1 MEAHTRAVIMQAPS
15 LPLLVGDI
23 GSTKGSWCLLE
34 GWSMQ
39 SARIFHTPGF
49 SPVYG
54 DDASIRDLQE
64 SLRSSPAMSARTV
77 MYFGTGCYQRGSAQT
92 MAKYLSRIFPM
103 ADIRVASDLT
113 AAGIACGAQEG
124 DLVAILGTGSS
135 VCQWRGDE
143 AVLLPQ
149 RLKTVQNGPDPGSG
163 TAIGQ
168 DVINILLSEDRDKI
182 IRYIPTDMQEFN
194 RLLQLGRNRAGANH
208 SVAAYA
214 KPCLRYLGE
223 SELLKG
229 VFHRQFEAFLE
240 DRVLPFMDG
249 ITGTVH
255 FAGSIAFH
263 AKKQIEV
270 QISDKGITLGHVTN
284 APLEGVV
291 NHIIKRQ
298 HESGD

>member
-1 MEAHTRAVIMQAPS
+1 MDAHTRSVIMRAPT

-23 GSTKGSWCLLE
+23 GSTKGSWCLIE
-34 GWSMQ
+34 DWSME

-54 DDASIRDLQE
+54 EEASFKDLQG
-64 SLRSSPAMSARTV
+64 SLLSSPAMSARTV
-77 MYFGTGCYQRGSAQT
+77 MYFGTGCYQHGAAQQ
-92 MAKYLSRIFPM
+92 MAKYLSRMFPM

-113 AAGIACGAQEG
+113 AAGIACGAEE
-124 DLVAILGTGSS
+124 DDMVAILGTGSS
-135 VCQWRGDE
+135 VCQWRGAE
-143 AVLLPQ
+143 ALLLPYS
-149 RLKTVQNGPDPGSG
+149 LKTAQDGPDPGSG

-168 DVINILLSEDRDKI
+168 DVIRVLLGEDRGKI
-182 IRYIPTDMQEFN
+182 IRYIPKDMQDFN
-194 RLLQLGRNRAGANH
+194 RMVLLGRNSAGANH

-214 KPCLRYLGE
+214 EPCLRHLGE
-223 SELLKG
+223 SAILKG
-229 VFHRQFEAFLE
+229 IFLRQFDDFLE
-240 DRVLPFMDG
+240 ERVLPFADNS
-249 ITGTVH
+249 TGTVH
-255 FAGSIAFH
+255 FVGSIAFH

-270 QISDKGITLGHVTN
+270 QITGKGITLGHVTN